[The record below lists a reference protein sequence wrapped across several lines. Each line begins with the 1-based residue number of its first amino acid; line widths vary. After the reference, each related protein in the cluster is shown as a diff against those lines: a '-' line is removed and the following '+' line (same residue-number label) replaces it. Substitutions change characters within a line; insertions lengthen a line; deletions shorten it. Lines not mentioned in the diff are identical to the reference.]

1 MAQKTY
7 IDGTAY
13 EVKAG
18 KCMVDGTGYDIK
30 KGRTLIGGTGY
41 DVAVGGST
49 ALLSL
54 AQKGSVDTSIVVK
67 GVIYSGNQ
75 SGIEVSPGDI
85 VALPVQ
91 GADDNTN
98 LGWVTIDDTVVDT
111 AETEY
116 HYYGWTVPAG
126 VSEIRIQVQGW
137 DRATRTAVCTTS
149 DGIFFTVEEYGSYY
163 YALCTAVEGM
173 IWKEWT
179 ASKRNPGIFESYPDQ
194 GIVQIWGDCAVTLV
208 HDDESTAVDP
218 SDVIIADHAYGDCA

>member
-98 LGWVTIDDTVVDT
+98 FGWVTIDDTVVDT

-126 VSEIRIQVQGW
+126 VSEIRIQVQGTSH
-137 DRATRTAVCTTS
+137 AARTAVCTTS
-149 DGIFFTVEEYGSYY
+149 DGIFFTVEEY
-163 YALCTAVEGM
+163 ALCTAVEKM
-173 IWKEWT
+173 EWKKWT
-179 ASKRNPGIFESYPDQ
+179 VSGRNPGIFSVVKKK
-194 GIVQIWGDCAVTLV
+194 IQIFGDCMVTKTV
-208 HDDESTAVDP
+208 SEKREVESGDE
-218 SDVIIADHAYGDCA
+218 IIAENVYGTMA